1 MLVLMSGIARLNERL
16 GKLFVTAGTVTGD
29 KGIKTCASIKFA
41 ASLQTKS
48 AKSKHDVNVIRRM
61 PGRFLTFAVL
71 KKKSTL
77 L

>member
-1 MLVLMSGIARLNERL
+1 MPKANELVRFAE
-16 GKLFVTAGTVTGD
+16 VTPSFG
-29 KGIKTCASIKFA
+29 KTCANIKFA